1 MKEAEHGSGP
11 RPLAGLRVI
20 DFTAFVAGP
29 YATRLMA
36 DMGADV
42 IKVEPSE
49 GDTMRNA
56 APVVNGQSG
65 FFSQMNLGKK
75 SVVIDLKQPQGLALA
90 QDLIKDADVFVENF
104 RPGVMARLGLG
115 YPELKQLNPRLIYC
129 SISGY
134 GQSGPDTARP
144 AFAPIINAASGYTM
158 GEFRYQRGREKPER
172 SRNLSADVLGATH
185 ALIAIMAALRQ
196 RETTGSGDHLDV
208 ELLAGLMNMMPFEL
222 QEAQFPDPELKV
234 PVFDPVACADGFIVV
249 APVTAKNFEA
259 MARACERTDWMQDP
273 RFATPLARMQNWP
286 RLIAEVEAWAAPLK
300 AVEAAALI
308 EDAGCPCRKYLTPA
322 EALENPHLI
331 QRRGV
336 IEIEDGMG
344 RHKVVNTPFR
354 FQNASCGISG
364 PSPEL
369 DADTDEILSVALG
382 LSADRVAELRR
393 GAIIGTKVT

>member
-1 MKEAEHGSGP
+1 
-11 RPLAGLRVI
+11 
-20 DFTAFVAGP
+20 
-29 YATRLMA
+29 
-36 DMGADV
+36 MGADV
-42 IKVEPSE
+42 IKIEPAE

-65 FFSQMNLGKK
+65 FFGQLNLGKK
-75 SVVIDLKQPQGLALA
+75 SVVIDLKQPRGLAIA
-90 QDLIKDADVFVENF
+90 RELIDQADVFVENF
-104 RPGVMARLGLG
+104 RPGVMTRLGLG
-115 YPELKQLNPRLIYC
+115 YTELAARNPRLIYC

-134 GQSGPDTARP
+134 GQTGPDTARP
-144 AFAPIINAASGYTM
+144 AFAPIINAASGFTM

-196 RETTGSGDHLDV
+196 RETTGQGDHLDV

-234 PVFDPVACADGFIVV
+234 PVFDPVACSDGFIVV

-273 RFATPLARMQNWP
+273 RFSTPRARMQNWP
-286 RLIAEVEAWAAPLK
+286 KLIAEVEAWAAPLK

-308 EDAGCPCRKYLTPA
+308 EDAGCPCRKYLSPA
-322 EALENPHLI
+322 EALENPHLVE
-331 QRRGV
+331 RRGV
-336 IEIEDGMG
+336 VEIEDGMG
-344 RHKVVNTPFR
+344 IHKFVNTPFR
-354 FQNASCGISG
+354 FQNATCGITG

-369 DADTDEILSVALG
+369 DADTDEILSRALG
-382 LSADRVAELRR
+382 YDAEQIAALRR
-393 GAIIGTKVT
+393 EEIVGTGVN

>member
-36 DMGADV
+36 DMGAEV
-42 IKVEPSE
+42 IKVEPAD

-65 FFSQMNLGKK
+65 FFSQLNLGKK
-75 SVVIDLKQPQGLALA
+75 SLVIDLKQPKGLAIA
-90 QDLIKDADVFVENF
+90 RQLIETADVFVENF
-104 RPGVMARLGLG
+104 RPGVMTRLGLG
-115 YPELKQLNPRLIYC
+115 YAELKTHNPRLIYC

-134 GQSGPDTARP
+134 GQTGPDTARP
-144 AFAPIINAASGYTM
+144 AFAPIINAASGFTM

-185 ALIAIMAALRQ
+185 ALISIMAALRQ
-196 RETTGSGDHLDV
+196 RETTGMGDHLDV

-259 MARACERTDWMQDP
+259 MARACNRTDWMQDP
-273 RFATPLARMQNWP
+273 RFATPRARMQNWP
-286 RLIAEVEAWAAPLK
+286 KLIAEVEAWAAPKK
-300 AVEAAALI
+300 ADDAALLI

-322 EALENPHLI
+322 EALENPHLAE
-331 QRRGV
+331 RRGV
-336 IEIEDGMG
+336 VEINDGMG
-344 RHKVVNTPFR
+344 SHKVVNTPFR
-354 FQNASCGISG
+354 FQNATCGISG

-369 DADTDEILSVALG
+369 DADTNGILSDALG
-382 LSADRVAELRR
+382 YSTEQIAALRR
-393 GAIIGTKVT
+393 DAIVGTKVN